1 MHSTFRSVALAVAV
15 LLIAASPA
23 HAQSSGTAGAPASPG
38 TAAPSGQATGI
49 NPMTTVV
56 AKVGDEEIYLHE
68 ILQRAQALPE
78 QYRQATLAD
87 LYPALLDMAI
97 NQRVAARAGR
107 LAGYAEKDEVRIRVR
122 SAETEII
129 TEVYLR
135 DRVLEHATEDA
146 LRAEYEARRATLG
159 DEEKVRARHILLET
173 EEEARDV
180 ITNLDQGA
188 VFADLA
194 RDRSTG
200 PSGAQGGDL
209 GWFTR
214 GNMVPEFSDAAFS
227 LSPGEYTT
235 EPVRTD
241 FGWHVILLEERQE
254 GRVPEFEEARQEL
267 ERIVAKAALDRILAD
282 LMSKT
287 TVERFNVDG
296 TPLSEPGGN

>member
-1 MHSTFRSVALAVAV
+1 MLSTFRSAALAVAA

-23 HAQSSGTAGAPASPG
+23 HAQSSGTTGAPASPG
-38 TAAPSGQATGI
+38 TTAPSGQEAGI

-56 AKVGDEEIYLHE
+56 AKVEDEEIYLYE

-87 LYPALLDMAI
+87 LYPALLDMEI
-97 NQRVAARAGR
+97 SQRVAARAGR
-107 LAGYAEKDEVRIRVR
+107 LAGYAEKEEVRVRVR

-129 TEVYLR
+129 TEIYLR
-135 DRVLEHATEDA
+135 DRVIEHATEDA

-159 DEEKVRARHILLET
+159 EEEKVRARHILLET

-180 ITNLDQGA
+180 ISDLDQGA

-214 GNMVPEFSDAAFS
+214 GNMVPAFSDAAFS

-235 EPVRTD
+235 EPVQTD
-241 FGWHVILLEERQE
+241 FGWHVILLEDRQE
-254 GRVPEFEEARQEL
+254 GRIPEFEEARQEL
-267 ERIVAKAALDRILAD
+267 ERIVAKETLDRILAD
-282 LMSKT
+282 LMAKT
-287 TVERFNVDG
+287 TVVRFNVDG
-296 TPLSEPGGN
+296 TPLSEPAAN

>member
-1 MHSTFRSVALAVAV
+1 MLSTFRLVALAVAA

-23 HAQSSGTAGAPASPG
+23 HTQSSG

-56 AKVGDEEIYLHE
+56 AKVGGEEIYLHE

-97 NQRVAARAGR
+97 NQRVAAQAGR
-107 LAGYAEKDEVRIRVR
+107 LAGYAEKDEVRDRVR
-122 SAETEII
+122 SVEAEII
-129 TEVYLR
+129 TEIYLR

-146 LRAEYEARRATLG
+146 LRAEYESRRTTLG
-159 DEEKVRARHILLET
+159 EEEKVRARHILLET

-180 ITNLDQGA
+180 ITHLDQGA